1 MRKILTYLFLLLA
14 VGLFGQTI
22 PDQQPYATT
31 IQDSDAFYSQ
41 NRGSLMQFR
50 VDTLIKYFTPDKQ
63 SIQRTYTP
71 GTDPVPW
78 SDRYKII
85 QGADGNWYYIDAER
99 DYIQIGQG
107 GGSGSTNTVTLIT
120 SLSDTTSISSPV
132 EGDII
137 YQNQSLAGF
146 RDNDRWRVVIGFG
159 DGDKG
164 DFTVSSGTA
173 TIDNNAITT
182 LKIIDDAVTAAKLA
196 TGSVGADAIASSGV
210 TAGSYTNGNFTVDE
224 DGRITTAS
232 NGTIDSTRLLQDS
245 IVVYYQNGSEVGRD
259 TISGVGSG
267 GGGSSTVDST
277 RLVNQKIAV
286 YYQNGSEVGRDTIS
300 LDSTGIED
308 GTIPRS
314 KLTFEIPSATR
325 NINFDQSSGTFES
338 EFLVQLSGIASVINS
353 YVQNDTIEWEFLDA
367 PSGHDRIFVDTIY
380 GHPTSGRLIVGY
392 PRVRRVLYAHV
403 SPDESMSSHNV
414 TSGPSV
420 GFQEMEIAVS
430 SDAAFGT
437 RITGN
442 GTGWTQTNI
451 TGGNI
456 LSITN
461 YSTGSSFNFSST
473 AAYSRPDYNATQITY
488 VGNNPYR
495 IRRVYS
501 GLGSYNAR
509 FIMVDTLNND
519 VTTNSSDDHIIIS
532 GGSIMHLALNMF
544 RYNQNTSFMGTFSN
558 FWISG
563 LMEAWMVA
571 RPISTTSIKVRWQP
585 EWTNAT
591 NYKIYRD
598 TNSDF
603 STETLIHT
611 GTTGEYNDTGLTA
624 NTLYYYKLVAVV
636 SGSDVEITTFST
648 STEEF

>member
-1 MRKILTYLFLLLA
+1 MWMPIALLT
-14 VGLFGQTI
+14 VGTLTRAYA
-22 PDQQPYATT
+22 QPSTKLRNIEA
-31 IQDSDAFYSQ
+31 AP
-41 NRGSLMQFR
+41 GSG
-50 VDTLIKYFTPDKQ
+50 
-63 SIQRTYTP
+63 YTVL
-71 GTDPVPW
+71 T
-78 SDRYKII
+78 
-85 QGADGNWYYIDAER
+85 GADGKQYYVTASNGAIAVNNTPIGYVPSASGNPSNNNEVVIDPNGDIWVIDSTGDAIKISAVITGAETKVNAGTGVTVTGSGTTG
-99 DYIQIGQG
+99 DPYVVTSTITQADGSETAINAGSNVTISGSGTAGDPYVISSTG
-107 GGSGSTNTVTLIT
+107 GGGGDGSETKINAGTDITVTGNGT
-120 SLSDTTSISSPV
+120 VADPYVVNSVASGLS
-132 EGDII
+132 
-137 YQNQSLAGF
+137 
-146 RDNDRWRVVIGFG
+146 

-164 DFTVSSGTA
+164 DITVSGSGSVW
-173 TIDNNAITT
+173 TIDNNA
-182 LKIIDDAVTAAKLA
+182 VT
-196 TGSVGADAIASSGV
+196 V
-210 TAGSYTNGNFTVDE
+210 
-224 DGRITTAS
+224 
-232 NGTIDSTRLLQDS
+232 DSTRLLQDS
-245 IVVYYQNGSEVGRD
+245 ILVYYQNGSEVGRD
-259 TISGVGSG
+259 TITGVGT
-267 GGGSSTVDST
+267 GGSSTVDST
-277 RLVNQKIAV
+277 RLVNQKIAI

-308 GTIPRS
+308 GTIPKS
-314 KLTFEIPSATR
+314 KLTFEVPSATR

-519 VTTNSSDDHIIIS
+519 VATNSSDDHIIIS

-585 EWTNAT
+585 EWPSAT
-591 NYKIYRD
+591 TYKIYRD

-611 GTTGEYNDTGLTA
+611 GTTGEFNDTGLTA

-636 SGSDVEITTFST
+636 GSDVEITTFAT